1 MTEDTVPTIN
11 CNMVNKLKFRFEL
24 KMKNKIRYSLFLFI
38 IGVSQIAAQNIGGFG
53 NTSDN
58 GMDLTALSLISV
70 TIGGDFVVEGTF
82 PASNTERVDQ
92 FVTRIAS
99 EYRNGAIRFAKDEES
114 LMRINSELEAYS
126 KRNIL
131 LKRFDGTEL
140 KVDLQKFRIT
150 GNYKFNPFLKN
161 GDVIIFPPLDLER
174 NFIDITGAVNKPIKF
189 PYSEGDKL
197 SDAIQ
202 LAQGLNSAY
211 SQINEAEISR
221 LSTDGEN
228 ENVKIVKIKD
238 NPFLQRGDRI
248 RILSDNNNKK
258 DYSVLVLGEVKQPGK
273 IHITKSN
280 TSLAEVIKKA
290 GGFTNNA
297 SLARSELIRD
307 SKSVSQLIL
316 ENPIYN
322 KSNIN
327 KFTAK
332 LADRLK
338 QSKMTELLLM
348 QRMSDVVL
356 EDTVFFSL
364 DNKLKELQTQ
374 AVVDFTKIF
383 SDSTQ
388 DGNFKLRDG
397 DVIYIPT
404 KEKYVYVYGQVN
416 SPGLVSYIEGKDY
429 NYYLEQAGG
438 LGEDYENDI
447 KLIKGKTKS
456 WHSVNDTMKIERGD
470 YIYVPKNP
478 PRSWGYYLRNVSFI
492 SAIVSTIATIV
503 LVINQSKNQYN

>member
-1 MTEDTVPTIN
+1 MTEVIVPTIN
-11 CNMVNKLKFRFEL
+11 YNMENKLKFRFDL
-24 KMKNKIRYSLFLFI
+24 KMKKKIQVLFFSVLLMAL
-38 IGVSQIAAQNIGGFG
+38 QTNAQTMGGFG

-58 GMDLTALSLISV
+58 GTDLSALSLISV
-70 TIGGDFVVEGTF
+70 TIGGDFVIEGTF

-92 FVTRIAS
+92 FVTRIAF

-126 KRNIL
+126 KRNII
-131 LKRFDGTEL
+131 LKRFNGEKL

-150 GNYKFNPFLKN
+150 GNYDFNPYLKN

-189 PYSEGDKL
+189 PYSPNDKL
-197 SDAIQ
+197 SDAIL
-202 LAQGLNSAY
+202 LAQGLDSAY
-211 SQINEAEISR
+211 SNIIEAEISR
-221 LSTDGEN
+221 LSVDGEN
-228 ENVKIVKIKD
+228 EEVEIVKIED
-238 NPFLQRGDRI
+238 NPLLQRGDRI
-248 RILSDNNNKK
+248 RILADENNKK
-258 DYSVLVLGEVKQPGK
+258 DYSVLVLGEVNQPGK

-280 TSLAEVIKKA
+280 TTLAEAITKV
-290 GGFTNNA
+290 GGFTKNA
-297 SLARSELIRD
+297 SLLRSELIRD

-322 KSNIN
+322 KNNLN
-327 KFTAK
+327 KFTGK

-338 QSKMTELLLM
+338 QSKLTELLLM

-356 EDTVFFSL
+356 EDTIFFSL

-383 SDSTQ
+383 SDSTE
-388 DGNFKLRDG
+388 DGKFKLRDG

-404 KEKYVYVYGQVN
+404 KENYVYVYGQVN
-416 SPGLVSYIEGKDY
+416 SPGLVSYVEGKDY

-438 LGEDYENDI
+438 LGEDYEDDI

-456 WHSVNDTMKIERGD
+456 WLSVSEETKIERGD

-478 PRSWGYYLRNVSFI
+478 PRSFGYYLRNSSFI
-492 SAIVSTIATIV
+492 AAIASAITTISI
-503 LVINQSKNQYN
+503 LIINQLNKK

>member
-1 MTEDTVPTIN
+1 MEVIVPTIN
-11 CNMVNKLKFRFEL
+11 YNMVNKLKL
-24 KMKNKIRYSLFLFI
+24 KVKMKNKIQSLFFIVILFAI
-38 IGVSQIAAQNIGGFG
+38 QLNAQTVGGFG

-126 KRNIL
+126 KRNIT
-131 LKRFDGTEL
+131 LKRFDGTKL

-150 GNYKFNPFLKN
+150 GDYNFNPFLKN
-161 GDVIIFPPLDLER
+161 GDVIIFPALDLER

-202 LAQGLNSAY
+202 FAQGLNFAY
-211 SQINEAEISR
+211 DDLTEVEISR
-221 LSTDGEN
+221 LSTDGER
-228 ENVKIVKIKD
+228 EEVKIFKIED
-238 NPFLQRGDRI
+238 NPKLQRGDRI
-248 RILSDNNNKK
+248 RILAEENNKK
-258 DYSVLVLGEVKQPGK
+258 DYSVLVLGEVNQPGK

-280 TSLAEVIKKA
+280 TTIAEVIKKA

-297 SLARSELIRD
+297 SLIRSELIRD

-316 ENPIYN
+316 EDPIYN
-322 KSNIN
+322 RNSIN
-327 KFTAK
+327 RFAGK

-383 SDSTQ
+383 SDSTE

-397 DVIYIPT
+397 DVIFIPT
-404 KEKYVYVYGQVN
+404 KDKYVYVYGQVN
-416 SPGLVSYIEGKDY
+416 SPGLVPYIEGKDY
-429 NYYLEQAGG
+429 NYYIEKAGG
-438 LGEDYENDI
+438 LGEDYESDI
-447 KLIKGKTKS
+447 KLIKSKTKS
-456 WHSVNDTMKIERGD
+456 WHTVNSEINIERGD

-492 SAIVSTIATIV
+492 SAIVSTIATII
-503 LVINQSKNQYN
+503 LVVNQNKK